1 MVLLLNFVAS
11 HTCAATILF
20 GFRQPPFE
28 ILSDRTA
35 SPARGIIKQLVILK
49 IKDRFI
55 NLLRHNKIK
64 KIIVPRWRGPDVQ

>member
-1 MVLLLNFVAS
+1 VLQQFYSAFVNP
-11 HTCAATILF
+11 HLKL
-20 GFRQPPFE
+20 
-28 ILSDRTA
+28 LSDRTA